1 MGVVERARR
10 ACSGVA
16 TREGAR
22 PPASSA
28 VPDGPGSFSH
38 RLHPWAVLCDPR
50 P

>member
-1 MGVVERARR
+1 MGVVERAHR
-10 ACSGVA
+10 AGSGVV

-38 RLHPWAVLCDPR
+38 RLCPWAALCDPR